1 MSNENREFGDGRVS
15 QMGTGKWMWEVRN
28 ADGVTTDSCFGFDT
42 AEAAKHAFFY
52 EMSDTHEGKKIV
64 LTTEATPPNTVKA
77 MAGKVQITINL
88 SDDEAQAL
96 AQYLKRY
103 IWTDVRKS
111 AVNDDEAYLMRD
123 AFNVIQRELSE
134 AGYAPR

>member
-1 MSNENREFGDGRVS
+1 MSNENREFVDVRVS
-15 QMGTGKWMWEVRN
+15 QMGTGKWMWEVLDAN
-28 ADGVTTDSCFGFDT
+28 GVSQDSCFGFDT
-42 AEAAKHAFFY
+42 AEAAKHACFY
-52 EMSDTHEGKKIV
+52 EMSGKHEGKKIV

-77 MAGKVQITINL
+77 MAGKVTITINL